1 MRNARKDKGAD
12 ASGSYRNREDP
23 NLVGVESTGTPTS
36 VRFVRLED
44 CNVNLKPQRRGKVKG
59 GLKKRSSRWFGFP
72 DSQVVQKRARVVW
85 QITLMSEKTWSKV
98 A

>member
-44 CNVNLKPQRRGKVKG
+44 CNVNLEPQRRGKVKG
-59 GLKKRSSRWFGFP
+59 GLKKRSSRLFWILRFSSGAKKGP
-72 DSQVVQKRARVVW
+72 G
-85 QITLMSEKTWSKV
+85 SKKNNSDV
-98 A
+98 